1 MAPVIFTVT
10 QSQRGERTAAGSQY
24 PAHRHGHPP
33 PLPFHP
39 QVSLISRIQLIRE
52 PVKKSVENFKKITMI
67 APLTTLRCRPGQPSS
82 AGVWSLAVIL
92 L

>member
-39 QVSLISRIQLIRE
+39 QVSLISRIKLIRE
-52 PVKKSVENFKKITMI
+52 PVKKSVENFTLGGVQTGSFSTLLPVVRQV
-67 APLTTLRCRPGQPSS
+67 PLANGKEK
-82 AGVWSLAVIL
+82 
-92 L
+92 